1 MGKLYFNFK
10 YTVSYLSTVCDCMI
24 LSLFFLLISSC
35 NKLDDEHIQS
45 GNGQEQEQGGADEDG
60 MLKIQILDKDYNISW
75 KEEEIMGVFVTDTL
89 LPGSKG
95 QDNYENIKATYERE
109 SWNLSEKIILPEDN
123 KDIYAYLPY
132 KEGMMLDS
140 MDIETGMSTVPL
152 WGKAKHCVNK
162 EDPIALIDLNT
173 PMTFVKVRIRKV
185 NFPGEKILQSVRIYN
200 ETEGLPVK
208 GKMNMLSGKV
218 KAFEF
223 NELIS
228 ENIQAK
234 INDIYT
240 DAASA
245 SFLTLPSSGERGET
259 MIEIII
265 DGKIYTAKLNAN
277 AARWESGMVN
287 EIAVTFNG
295 KILSVENVSIK
306 EWIKNSIHIGVE
318 W

>member
-1 MGKLYFNFK
+1 M
-10 YTVSYLSTVCDCMI
+10 
-24 LSLFFLLISSC
+24 
-35 NKLDDEHIQS
+35 ERR
-45 GNGQEQEQGGADEDG
+45 GNNGF
-60 MLKIQILDKDYNISW
+60 
-75 KEEEIMGVFVTDTL
+75 FVTDTL

-95 QDNYENIKATYERE
+95 QDNYENIKATYERK

-173 PMTFVKVRIRKV
+173 PMTFVKIRIRKV

-208 GKMNMLSGKV
+208 GKMDMLSGKV

-245 SFLTLPSSGERGET
+245 SFLTLPSSGERERRNY
-259 MIEIII
+259 
-265 DGKIYTAKLNAN
+265 DRDHC
-277 AARWESGMVN
+277 RWENIYSETECKCGSLGKRNGKRDSRYFQWKDFERRKRIYQRMDKKFHPYRSGMVA
-287 EIAVTFNG
+287 EEFCI
-295 KILSVENVSIK
+295 
-306 EWIKNSIHIGVE
+306 
-318 W
+318 